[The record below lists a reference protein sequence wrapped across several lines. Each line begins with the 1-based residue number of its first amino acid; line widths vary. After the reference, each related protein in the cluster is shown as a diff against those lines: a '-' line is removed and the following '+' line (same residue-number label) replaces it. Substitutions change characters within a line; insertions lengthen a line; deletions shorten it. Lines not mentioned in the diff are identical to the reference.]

1 MLVDLTAAQAD
12 AVVTALSACGFGWA
26 AQRWSPL
33 WTLREWR
40 VTVMECLMPAIGWQQ
55 TLTALVEVSVGP
67 RGGNRKDAATC
78 ALNARQRIAHALSTY
93 AAHPALYGVGMLDVH
108 DDVIPAWRLASP
120 RREGQRYSIFP
131 GTQDEF
137 VHLIPTNDGRFTR
150 WEAIPARWTQSG
162 PTVLDPDEH
171 WRFLLTDRESAPDD
185 SGDPG

>member
-12 AVVTALSACGFGWA
+12 AVTTALSACGFGWA

-33 WTLREWR
+33 WTLREGR
-40 VTVMECLMPAIGWQQ
+40 VSMLECLMPAIGWQQ

-93 AAHPALYGVGMLDVH
+93 AAHPALYDVGLLGIY

-120 RREGQRYSIFP
+120 RRWGQRYSIFP
-131 GTQDEF
+131 GTGEEF
-137 VHLIPTNDGRFTR
+137 VHLIPNTGPRYTE
-150 WEAIPARWTQSG
+150 WKASPARWTQPG

-171 WRFLLTDRESAPDD
+171 WRWITARESAPGD
-185 SGDPG
+185 SAGPG